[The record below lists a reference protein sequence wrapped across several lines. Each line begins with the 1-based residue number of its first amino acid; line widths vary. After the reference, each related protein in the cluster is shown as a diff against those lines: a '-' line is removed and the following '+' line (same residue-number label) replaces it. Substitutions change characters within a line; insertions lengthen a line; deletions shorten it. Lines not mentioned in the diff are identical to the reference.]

1 MSISVAI
8 YVRLSNE
15 DRNKQNKFDESES
28 IQNQKSML
36 SEYCRERNWDI
47 YDIYNDEDYSG
58 TDKTRPE
65 FNRMIADCEN
75 GRVNLVLCK
84 SQSRF
89 SRDAILI
96 ETYLHDKFLEW
107 GVRFKSVVDNVD
119 TDDKTNKKSR
129 QISAL
134 VNEWYVE
141 ETSENVRKVLKH
153 KREQGQFVGS
163 FAPYGYMVDPKNK
176 NHLVIDTAVADNV
189 RLIFD
194 MYTQGS
200 GYRTIVKELND
211 RGIPSPSLYKQ
222 MCGSNFCNHNLKGS
236 VNNGFWTQATIYTIL
251 RNETYTGTLVQ
262 GKSHYVSYKNHK
274 AVKTP
279 SEDWIRVYN
288 THDAIID
295 NDIWSKAQERI
306 NGRLRTDR
314 VNNVLSPLSG
324 KVKCAVCGAPMKRNV
339 YYNKART
346 IQYYGLQCGTY
357 KTGSMICANT
367 KSISG
372 LDIEKFLVQQINTHI
387 RKYCN
392 THKLTLIDKH
402 QEKIN
407 VLTETLKGL
416 QAQTADKE
424 NKVTRVYEDYIDG
437 VITIEQYHMISDKL
451 TAEIEEY
458 KSKSESILEQIN
470 NIERNKVQEANYKS
484 IIDKYSYVSEL
495 TREVV
500 EDFIERVYVGEV
512 QTGKTREITIDW
524 KF

>member
-47 YDIYNDEDYSG
+47 YDIYCDDGYSG
-58 TDKTRPE
+58 IDKSRPE
-65 FNRMIADCEN
+65 FNRMLNDCKN
-75 GRVNLVLCK
+75 GKINIVLCK
-84 SQSRF
+84 DQSRF
-89 SRDAILI
+89 SRDTVII
-96 ETYLHDKFLEW
+96 DQYINDKFIEW
-107 GVRFKSVVDNVD
+107 GVRFIGISDGADSASDSYSAMRFFTSAYNEYYVHDIS
-119 TDDKTNKKSR
+119 KK
-129 QISAL
+129 
-134 VNEWYVE
+134 
-141 ETSENVRKVLKH
+141 VRKTLQH

-176 NHLVIDTAVADNV
+176 NHLVSDTAVADNG

-200 GYRTIVKELND
+200 GYRSIVKELND
-211 RGIPSPSLYKQ
+211 RGIPSPSLYKK
-222 MCGSNFCNHNLKGS
+222 MCGSNFHNHNIQGS
-236 VNNGFWTQATIYTIL
+236 VNKGRWTQATIYTIL